1 MWRKSLRYVVFL
13 TLCAAFALVLL
24 DRGISWWFADS
35 IYENPQ
41 DLPETPI
48 GLVLGTSKYVSTGVL
63 NNFYTHRIEGAA
75 ALYHLGK
82 VKRLLVSGDNALISY
97 NEPRNMRRDL
107 IKAGV
112 PPQAI
117 VLDFAGFRTLDSV
130 VRAKKVFDAE
140 KFIIITQRFHCE
152 RALLIAHHYD
162 INAVCYAVPMPD
174 DYIKT
179 RVREV
184 FARLAA
190 VSDLYLLRSQP
201 RFLGPKEPIP
211 EGDVVIPPPKETA
224 PATETAPT
232 TETTP
237 PAALPSDN
245 SHNIGNNIDHSAD
258 SKPSTEPVPV
268 ALPVP
273 AQSQSQ
279 AVAPSVSSSVKPVT
293 PTPEQGKEAQTKPK
307 VEAQSET
314 NKDNPTG
321 KEKHQ

>member
-1 MWRKSLRYVVFL
+1 M
-13 TLCAAFALVLL
+13 
-24 DRGISWWFADS
+24 
-35 IYENPQ
+35 
-41 DLPETPI
+41 
-48 GLVLGTSKYVSTGVL
+48 LGTSKYVSTGVL

-211 EGDVVIPPPKETA
+211 EGDVVIPPPKENA

-237 PAALPSDN
+237 AAALPPDN
-245 SHNIGNNIDHSAD
+245 SHNVGNNLDHNAD

-279 AVAPSVSSSVKPVT
+279 TVAPSVSSSVKPVT
-293 PTPEQGKEAQTKPK
+293 PTPEQGKEAQTKPE
-307 VEAQSET
+307 VEAQS
-314 NKDNPTG
+314 
-321 KEKHQ
+321 

>member
-211 EGDVVIPPPKETA
+211 EGDVVIPPPKETV

-237 PAALPSDN
+237 PAALPPDN
-245 SHNIGNNIDHSAD
+245 SHNVGNNLDHSAD

-268 ALPVP
+268 AEP
-273 AQSQSQ
+273 AQSQ
-279 AVAPSVSSSVKPVT
+279 AVAPSASSGVTPVT
-293 PTPEQGKEAQTKPK
+293 PTPEQGKETQTKPA
-307 VEAQSET
+307 VEAKSET
-314 NKDNPTG
+314 HKDNTTG
-321 KEKHQ
+321 KEKH

>member
-41 DLPETPI
+41 DLTETPI
-48 GLVLGTSKYVSTGVL
+48 GLVLGTSKYVSKGVL

-75 ALYHLGK
+75 DLYHLGK
-82 VKRLLVSGDNALISY
+82 VKRLLVSGDNGQISY

-117 VLDFAGFRTLDSV
+117 VLDFAGFRTLDSI

-211 EGDVVIPPPKETA
+211 EGDVVIPPPKE
-224 PATETAPT
+224 ATSTPETPS
-232 TETTP
+232 E
-237 PAALPSDN
+237 ALPADN
-245 SHNIGNNIDHSAD
+245 NTF
-258 SKPSTEPVPV
+258 STEP
-268 ALPVP
+268 
-273 AQSQSQ
+273 SG
-279 AVAPSVSSSVKPVT
+279 K
-293 PTPEQGKEAQTKPK
+293 PEQVASPVSTELPGKK
-307 VEAQSET
+307 SEQA
-314 NKDNPTG
+314 KSE
-321 KEKHQ
+321 EKASH

>member
-224 PATETAPT
+224 PAPATETAPT

-237 PAALPSDN
+237 AAALPPDN
-245 SHNIGNNIDHSAD
+245 SHNVGNNIDHSAD

-268 ALPVP
+268 AEP

-279 AVAPSVSSSVKPVT
+279 AVAPSPSSSVKPVA
-293 PTPEQGKEAQTKPK
+293 PTPEQGKEAQTKPE
-307 VEAQSET
+307 VEAKSET
-314 NKDNPTG
+314 RKDNATE
-321 KEKHQ
+321 KEIH

>member
-237 PAALPSDN
+237 AAALLPDN
-245 SHNIGNNIDHSAD
+245 SHNVGNKIDHRAD
-258 SKPSTEPVPV
+258 SKPSIEPVPV

-273 AQSQSQ
+273 AQSQ

-293 PTPEQGKEAQTKPK
+293 PTPEQRKEAQTKPA
-307 VEAQSET
+307 VETQSET

-321 KEKHQ
+321 KEKH

>member
-224 PATETAPT
+224 PVTETAPT

-237 PAALPSDN
+237 AAALPPDN
-245 SHNIGNNIDHSAD
+245 SHNVGNNLDHNAD

-268 ALPVP
+268 AVP
-273 AQSQSQ
+273 AQLQSQ
-279 AVAPSVSSSVKPVT
+279 AVAPSALSGVKPVT
-293 PTPEQGKEAQTKPK
+293 PAPEQRKEAQTKPE
-307 VEAQSET
+307 VEAKSET
-314 NKDNPTG
+314 HKDNTTE
-321 KEKHQ
+321 KEKH

>member
-224 PATETAPT
+224 PATET
-232 TETTP
+232 TP
-237 PAALPSDN
+237 PAALPPDN
-245 SHNIGNNIDHSAD
+245 SHNVGNNLDHSAD
-258 SKPSTEPVPV
+258 SKPSIEPVPV
-268 ALPVP
+268 ALPMP
-273 AQSQSQ
+273 TQSQSQ
-279 AVAPSVSSSVKPVT
+279 TVAPSASSGVKPVT
-293 PTPEQGKEAQTKPK
+293 PTPEQGKEAQTKPE
-307 VEAQSET
+307 VEAKLET
-314 NKDNPTG
+314 HKDNTTG
-321 KEKHQ
+321 KEKH

>member
-211 EGDVVIPPPKETA
+211 EGDVVIPPPKETV

-232 TETTP
+232 TETPP

-245 SHNIGNNIDHSAD
+245 SHNVGNNIDHSAD

-279 AVAPSVSSSVKPVT
+279 AVAASVSSSVKPVT
-293 PTPEQGKEAQTKPK
+293 PTPEQGKEAQTKPE
-307 VEAQSET
+307 VEAKSET
-314 NKDNPTG
+314 HKDNAAE
-321 KEKHQ
+321 KEIH

>member
-211 EGDVVIPPPKETA
+211 EGDVVIPPPKETV
-224 PATETAPT
+224 PVTETAPT

-245 SHNIGNNIDHSAD
+245 SHNVGNNIDHSAD

-268 ALPVP
+268 AEP

-279 AVAPSVSSSVKPVT
+279 AVAPSPSSSVKPVT
-293 PTPEQGKEAQTKPK
+293 PTPKLGKEAQTKPE

-314 NKDNPTG
+314 HKDNTTE
-321 KEKHQ
+321 KEKH

>member
-1 MWRKSLRYVVFL
+1 M
-13 TLCAAFALVLL
+13 LL

-224 PATETAPT
+224 PATET
-232 TETTP
+232 TP
-237 PAALPSDN
+237 PAALPPDN
-245 SHNIGNNIDHSAD
+245 SHNVGNNIDHSAD

-279 AVAPSVSSSVKPVT
+279 AVAPSALSSVKPVT
-293 PTPEQGKEAQTKPK
+293 PTPEQGKEAQTKPE
-307 VEAQSET
+307 VEAKLET
-314 NKDNPTG
+314 HKDNPTG
-321 KEKHQ
+321 KEKH

>member
-1 MWRKSLRYVVFL
+1 M
-13 TLCAAFALVLL
+13 LL

-224 PATETAPT
+224 PVTETAPT

-237 PAALPSDN
+237 AAALQPDN
-245 SHNIGNNIDHSAD
+245 SHNVGNNLDHSAD

-273 AQSQSQ
+273 AQSQTI
-279 AVAPSVSSSVKPVT
+279 APSASSSVKPVT
-293 PTPEQGKEAQTKPK
+293 PAPEQGKEAQTKPE

-314 NKDNPTG
+314 RKDNATG
-321 KEKHQ
+321 KEKH

>member
-1 MWRKSLRYVVFL
+1 M
-13 TLCAAFALVLL
+13 LL

-237 PAALPSDN
+237 AAALLPDN
-245 SHNIGNNIDHSAD
+245 SHNVGNKIDHRAD
-258 SKPSTEPVPV
+258 SKPSIEPVPV
-268 ALPVP
+268 ALPMP

-279 AVAPSVSSSVKPVT
+279 AVAPSASSGVKPVT
-293 PTPEQGKEAQTKPK
+293 PTSEQGKEAQTKPEIDAK
-307 VEAQSET
+307 SET
-314 NKDNPTG
+314 HKDNTTG
-321 KEKHQ
+321 KEKH

>member
-232 TETTP
+232 TETAS

-245 SHNIGNNIDHSAD
+245 SHNVGNNLDHSAD
-258 SKPSTEPVPV
+258 SKPSIKPVPV

-279 AVAPSVSSSVKPVT
+279 AVAPSALSSVKPVT
-293 PTPEQGKEAQTKPK
+293 PTPEQGKEAQTKPAVDAK
-307 VEAQSET
+307 SET
-314 NKDNPTG
+314 NKDNTAG
-321 KEKHQ
+321 KEKH

>member
-237 PAALPSDN
+237 AAALPPDN
-245 SHNIGNNIDHSAD
+245 SHNVGNNLDHNAD

-273 AQSQSQ
+273 AQPQSQ
-279 AVAPSVSSSVKPVT
+279 TVAPSASSGVTPVT
-293 PTPEQGKEAQTKPK
+293 PAPEQGKEAQTKPE
-307 VEAQSET
+307 VEAKSET
-314 NKDNPTG
+314 HKDNTTE
-321 KEKHQ
+321 KEKH